1 MANLSSILTAL
12 ITFCLGMASGIFFLL
27 YCLEE
32 PLYSPVLNNNNNAFS
47 IDSDTQ
53 MRRVLMVLQQFL
65 SFRVPIVMVSLITCA
80 TLGSAL
86 RVTLYGFAPLPVLVA
101 LSSMAAIVYS
111 GFLVPSAIKM
121 FKNASTEALPSELQ
135 ESLAPIVRLH
145 RNVGACIAVTLII
158 QLTSVAL

>member
-1 MANLSSILTAL
+1 MENLNSILTAL

-32 PLYSPVLNNNNNAFS
+32 PLYSPVLKNNAFGV
-47 IDSDTQ
+47 DSDTQ

-65 SFRVPIVMVSLITCA
+65 SFRVPVVMVSLITCA
-80 TLGSAL
+80 TLGPAL
-86 RVTLYGFAPLPVLVA
+86 HVTLYGFTPLPVLVA
-101 LSSMAAIVYS
+101 LSSMGAIVYS
-111 GFLVPSAIKM
+111 GFLVPSSIKM

-145 RNVGACIAVTLII
+145 RNVGVCVAVTLMI
-158 QLTSVAL
+158 QLTSVALE